1 MNQYLTIGSSDISP
15 AFLAATGGS
24 DYVTIGIWA
33 AVVAVIFGILWF
45 TGNLVKLRNYI
56 LETRE
61 ELRKC
66 TWPSLDELKGSTVV
80 VMISIA
86 LLGVFTFGIDGVLV
100 LFFRWMV
107 TI

>member
-1 MNQYLTIGSSDISP
+1 MN
-15 AFLAATGGS
+15 
-24 DYVTIGIWA
+24 DYKTIGIWA
-33 AVVAVIFGILWF
+33 GVVAAAFAVLWF

-66 TWPSLDELKGSTVV
+66 TWPTWDELKGSTVV
-80 VMISIA
+80 VMISIV
-86 LLGVFTFGIDGVLV
+86 LLAVFTMGIDSVLV
-100 LFFRWMV
+100 LFVNWMA